1 MKKTIKLA
9 GISALAVLGVA
20 SLASCGGSNNDD
32 TTSASTKLA
41 IGGQLDISLNYQVK
55 KVGQTGLSYNGE
67 GTRALKYA
75 NITLSSG
82 DMLPT
87 WTCLEGKLNTVYS
100 SEKTSTITFKDGNP
114 YDQTD
119 YKKDFTQHW
128 VNGFTDKSGNK
139 LDLVMG
145 GGTYYT
151 QYAND
156 GKLLAIDEHLDQM
169 PNFKAWV
176 EQNEDIW
183 NSMKHTDGHVY
194 FTPYFDGLNSIEKM
208 LLMNTKY
215 VEKLLDGTIDSED
228 ATVTLADTSYDV
240 YVKETEKQKLTVS
253 VDGKAKTIT
262 ADFSEANNAVYK
274 QNHLDQ
280 KNGKTLVEALKAALI
295 AEYGSAIAES
305 AGGSAKGNDV
315 VYNKLSEIFTGEK
328 ACYNTDDLVAL
339 LRCVKTCPKTLTG
352 DVSTTMNPISPRT
365 AENKRTID
373 LVSLISLW
381 GLKGNDSENGKLY
394 YDVNGE
400 LKDGRTT
407 EDTYNVGLENLH
419 KLYQEGL
426 FVQNFTT
433 DPGKKEM
440 GSTEWRSTNIKNG
453 TGFLYYDYNGTTSP
467 FNDDV
472 AADSKGFAQPIL
484 APVVK
489 WQADSSKTLNYKGEN
504 LAGKYFRYSEANR
517 ALKDGGWC
525 IPATSDNPGTA
536 LALMDYLFSTD
547 GARIQD
553 YGPDNEAYWDLKNS
567 TDAGISANDKAICDI
582 NGGSSPI
589 INSKMLEDIKGN
601 GEGVTWN
608 DYYRAFIGSTQ
619 GIGHIREDSLDYQ
632 TTYSDKSRAGLSNIQ
647 TAIKS
652 GAMILAQTTI
662 SSDTSKFFVSVPQT
676 IAISSDDTSKI
687 NSSTENTKLKEVWDS
702 SSSDVICPAINWIL
716 IGDQAITSTQKYAS
730 KDQMI
735 GTFNT
740 IDSVFLEAYSKGAKK
755 IIK

>member
-1 MKKTIKLA
+1 MKKQIKLA
-9 GISALAVLGVA
+9 GISALAVLGIV
-20 SLASCGGSNNDD
+20 SLASCGNKNDD
-32 TTSASTKLA
+32 NNKLEV
-41 IGGQLDISLNYQVK
+41 GGQLDISLNYQVK
-55 KVGQTGLSYNGE
+55 KVGQTGLSYNGK
-67 GTRALKYA
+67 GTRELKYA
-75 NITLSSG
+75 GVTLVTN

-87 WTCLEGKLNTVYS
+87 WKCLQNKLDTKYADS
-100 SEKTSTITFKDGNP
+100 KTSTITFFDANP

-128 VNGFTDKSGNK
+128 VNGFKSK
-139 LDLVMG
+139 DRYVDLVMG

-156 GKLLAIDEHLDQM
+156 GKLVAIDEYLDQM

-176 EQNEDIW
+176 EQNPDIW
-183 NSMKHTDGHVY
+183 ESMKHTDGHVY

-208 LLMNTKY
+208 FLMNTSY
-215 VEKLLDGTIDSED
+215 VEKLLDGDIDAED
-228 ATVTLADTSYDV
+228 ESVALTNGTVYTP
-240 YVKETEKQKLTVS
+240 YVVETEEQTLTVS
-253 VDGKAKTIT
+253 VNGTAKTIK
-262 ADFSEANNAVYK
+262 ANFAEANNAVKK
-274 QNHLDQ
+274 QNDLSA
-280 KNGKTLVEALKAALI
+280 KNGKTLVAALKEALI
-295 AEYGSAIAES
+295 AEYGSAIATT
-305 AGGSAKGNDV
+305 AGGSATGDSV

-352 DVSTTMNPISPRT
+352 DVTTKMNPISPRT

-394 YDVNGE
+394 YDVDGN
-400 LKDGRTT
+400 LKDARTT
-407 EDTYNVGLENLH
+407 QDTYDVGLSNLN

-426 FVQNFTT
+426 FVNNFTS
-433 DPGKKEM
+433 DKSGKVM
-440 GSTEWRSTNIKNG
+440 GSTEWRGNNIKDG
-453 TGFLYYDYNGTTSP
+453 SGFLYYDYNGTTSP

-472 AADSKGFAQPIL
+472 VEGSKGFAQPVL

-489 WQADSSKTLNYKGEN
+489 WADSSKTLNYKGTN
-504 LAGKYFRYSEANR
+504 LAGTYFRYSEANR

-525 IPATSDNPGTA
+525 IPAESDNIGTA
-536 LALMDYLFSTD
+536 LALMDYLFSEE

-553 YGPDNEAYWDLKNS
+553 FGPDDGKYWDLKTQGAAGN
-567 TDAGISANDKAICDI
+567 TDYENQVCAI
-582 NGGSSPI
+582 NGGTSPI
-589 INSKMLEDIKGN
+589 IKEDVLDDIKGN
-601 GEGVTWN
+601 SEGVTWN

-632 TTYSDKSRAGLSNIQ
+632 TTYSQKSRDGLSNVQ

-662 SSDTSKFFVSVPQT
+662 DSNTSKFFVSVPQT
-676 IAISSDDTSKI
+676 IAISSDDTSRI
-687 NSSTENTKLKEVWDS
+687 NASTQNNTLKEVWDS
-702 SSSDVICPAINWIL
+702 SSSSVICPAINWIL
-716 IGDQAITSTQKYAS
+716 IGEDAIKDKYSGGKATMFS
-730 KDQMI
+730 E
-735 GTFNT
+735 FNI
-740 IDSVFLEAYSKGAKK
+740 IDSVFLEAYSNGAKK

>member
-1 MKKTIKLA
+1 MKKQIKLA
-9 GISALAVLGVA
+9 GISALAVLGIV
-20 SLASCGGSNNDD
+20 SLASCGNNNDD
-32 TTSASTKLA
+32 NNNKLEV
-41 IGGQLDISLNYQVK
+41 GGQLDISLNYQVK

-67 GTRALKYA
+67 GTRDLSYA
-75 NITLSSG
+75 GITLAPNN
-82 DMLPT
+82 MLPT
-87 WTCLEGKLNTVYS
+87 WKCLQNKLDTKYADS
-100 SEKTSTITFKDGNP
+100 KTSTITFFDANT

-128 VNGFTDKSGNK
+128 VNGFTSKERTV
-139 LDLVMG
+139 DLVMG

-156 GKLLAIDEHLDQM
+156 GKLVAIDEYLDQM

-176 EQNEDIW
+176 DKNPDIW
-183 NSMKHTDGHVY
+183 ASMQHTDGHVY

-208 LLMNTKY
+208 FLMNTSY
-215 VEKLLDGTIDSED
+215 VEKLLDADIDAEDESVALTNGT
-228 ATVTLADTSYDV
+228 V
-240 YVKETEKQKLTVS
+240 YAPYVVETQEQTLTVS
-253 VDGKAKTIT
+253 VNGTAKTIK
-262 ADFSEANNAVYK
+262 ANFAEANNAVKK
-274 QNHLDQ
+274 QNDLTA
-280 KNGKTLVEALKAALI
+280 KNGKTLVAALKEALI
-295 AEYGSAIAES
+295 AEYGSAIATT
-305 AGGSAKGNDV
+305 AGGSATGDSV

-352 DVSTTMNPISPRT
+352 DVTTKMNPISPRT

-400 LKDGRTT
+400 LKDARTT
-407 EDTYNVGLENLH
+407 KDTYDVGLSNLN

-426 FVQNFTT
+426 FVNNFTS
-433 DPGKKEM
+433 DKSGKAM
-440 GSTEWRSTNIKNG
+440 GSTEWRGNNIKDG
-453 TGFLYYDYNGTTSP
+453 SGFLYYDYNGTTSP

-472 AADSKGFAQPIL
+472 LDGSKGFAQPVL

-489 WQADSSKTLNYKGEN
+489 WADSSKTLNYKGTN
-504 LAGKYFRYSEANR
+504 LAGTYFRYSEANR

-525 IPATSDNPGTA
+525 IPAVSDNIGTA
-536 LALMDYLFSTD
+536 LALMDYLFSEE

-553 YGPDNEAYWDLKNS
+553 FGPDDGKYWDLKTQGAAGN
-567 TDAGISANDKAICDI
+567 TDYENQVCAI
-582 NGGSSPI
+582 NGGKSPI
-589 INSKMLEDIKGN
+589 IKEAVLEDVKTN
-601 GEGVTWN
+601 KEGVTWN

-632 TTYSDKSRAGLSNIQ
+632 TTYSQKSRAGLSNVQ

-662 SSDTSKFFVSVPQT
+662 DSNTSKFFVSVPQT

-687 NSSTENTKLKEVWDS
+687 NASTQNNTLKEVWDS
-702 SSSDVICPAINWIL
+702 SSSTVICPAINWIL
-716 IGDQAITSTQKYAS
+716 IGEAAITDKYSGGKAT
-730 KDQMI
+730 M
-735 GTFNT
+735 FNEFNI
-740 IDSVFLEAYSKGAKK
+740 IDSVFLEAYSNGAKK

>member
-1 MKKTIKLA
+1 MKKQIKLA
-9 GISALAVLGVA
+9 GISALAVLGIV
-20 SLASCGGSNNDD
+20 SLASCGNNNDD
-32 TTSASTKLA
+32 NNNKLEV
-41 IGGQLDISLNYQVK
+41 GGQLDISLNYQVK

-67 GTRALKYA
+67 GTRDLSYA
-75 NITLSSG
+75 GITLAPNN
-82 DMLPT
+82 MLPT
-87 WTCLEGKLNTVYS
+87 WECLQNKLDTKYADS
-100 SEKTSTITFKDGNP
+100 KTSTITFFDANT

-128 VNGFTDKSGNK
+128 VNGFTSKERTV
-139 LDLVMG
+139 DLVMG

-156 GKLLAIDEHLDQM
+156 GKLVAIDEYLDQM

-176 EQNEDIW
+176 DKNPDIW
-183 NSMKHTDGHVY
+183 ASMQHTDGHVY

-208 LLMNTKY
+208 FLMNTSY
-215 VEKLLDGTIDSED
+215 VEKLLDADIDAEDESVALTNGT
-228 ATVTLADTSYDV
+228 V
-240 YVKETEKQKLTVS
+240 YAPYVVETQEQTLTVS
-253 VDGKAKTIT
+253 VNGTAKTIK
-262 ADFSEANNAVYK
+262 ANFAEANNAVKK
-274 QNHLDQ
+274 QNDLTA
-280 KNGKTLVEALKAALI
+280 KNGKTLVAALKEALI
-295 AEYGSAIAES
+295 AEYGSAIATT
-305 AGGSAKGNDV
+305 AGGSATGDSV

-352 DVSTTMNPISPRT
+352 DVTTKMNPISPRT

-400 LKDGRTT
+400 LKDARTT
-407 EDTYNVGLENLH
+407 KDTYDVGLSNLN

-426 FVQNFTT
+426 FVNNFTS
-433 DPGKKEM
+433 DKSGKPM
-440 GSTEWRSTNIKNG
+440 GSTEWRGNNIKDG
-453 TGFLYYDYNGTTSP
+453 SGFLYYDYNGTTSP

-472 AADSKGFAQPIL
+472 LDGSKGFAQPVL

-489 WQADSSKTLNYKGEN
+489 WADSSKTLNYKGTN
-504 LAGKYFRYSEANR
+504 LAGTYFRYSEANR

-525 IPATSDNPGTA
+525 IPAVSDNIGTA
-536 LALMDYLFSTD
+536 LALMDYLFSEE

-553 YGPDNEAYWDLKNS
+553 FGPDDGKYWDLKTQGAAGN
-567 TDAGISANDKAICDI
+567 TDYENQVCAI
-582 NGGSSPI
+582 NGGTSPI
-589 INSKMLEDIKGN
+589 IKEAVLEDVKTN
-601 GEGVTWN
+601 KEGVTWN

-632 TTYSDKSRAGLSNIQ
+632 TTYSEKSRDGLSNVQ

-662 SSDTSKFFVSVPQT
+662 DSNTSKFFVSVPQT
-676 IAISSDDTSKI
+676 IAISSDDTSRI
-687 NSSTENTKLKEVWDS
+687 NASTQNNTLKEVWDS
-702 SSSDVICPAINWIL
+702 SSSNVICPAINWIL
-716 IGDQAITSTQKYAS
+716 IGEDAIKDKYS
-730 KDQMI
+730 GGKTTM
-735 GTFNT
+735 FNEFNM
-740 IDSVFLEAYSKGAKK
+740 IDSVFLEAYSNGAKK

>member
-1 MKKTIKLA
+1 MKKQIKLA
-9 GISALAVLGVA
+9 GISALAVLGIV
-20 SLASCGGSNNDD
+20 SLASCGNKNDD
-32 TTSASTKLA
+32 NNKLEV
-41 IGGQLDISLNYQVK
+41 GGQLDISLNYQVK
-55 KVGQTGLSYNGE
+55 KVGQTGLSYNGK
-67 GTRALKYA
+67 GTRELKYA
-75 NITLSSG
+75 GVTLVTN

-87 WTCLEGKLNTVYS
+87 WKCLQNKLDTKYADS
-100 SEKTSTITFKDGNP
+100 KTSTITFFDANP

-128 VNGFTDKSGNK
+128 VNGFKSK
-139 LDLVMG
+139 DRYVDLVMG

-156 GKLLAIDEHLDQM
+156 GKLVAIDEYLDQM

-176 EQNEDIW
+176 EQNPDIW
-183 NSMKHTDGHVY
+183 ESMKHTDGHVY

-208 LLMNTKY
+208 FLMNTSY
-215 VEKLLDGTIDSED
+215 VEKLLDGDIDAED
-228 ATVTLADTSYDV
+228 ESVALTNGTVYTP
-240 YVKETEKQKLTVS
+240 YVVETEEQTLTVS
-253 VDGKAKTIT
+253 VNGTAKTIK
-262 ADFSEANNAVYK
+262 ANFAEANNAVKK
-274 QNHLDQ
+274 QNDLSA
-280 KNGKTLVEALKAALI
+280 KNGKTLVAALKEALI
-295 AEYGSAIAES
+295 AEYGSAIATT
-305 AGGSAKGNDV
+305 AGGSATGDKV

-352 DVSTTMNPISPRT
+352 DVTTKMNPISPRT

-394 YDVNGE
+394 YDVDGN
-400 LKDGRTT
+400 LKDARTT
-407 EDTYNVGLENLH
+407 QDTYDVGLSNLN

-426 FVQNFTT
+426 FVNNFTS
-433 DPGKKEM
+433 DKSGKVM
-440 GSTEWRSTNIKNG
+440 GSTEWRGNNIKDG
-453 TGFLYYDYNGTTSP
+453 SGFLYYDYNGTTSP

-472 AADSKGFAQPIL
+472 VEGSKGFAQPVL

-489 WQADSSKTLNYKGEN
+489 WADSSKTLNYKGTN
-504 LAGKYFRYSEANR
+504 LAGTYFRYSEANR

-525 IPATSDNPGTA
+525 IPAESDNIGTA
-536 LALMDYLFSTD
+536 LALMDYLFSEE

-553 YGPDNEAYWDLKNS
+553 FGPDDGKYWDLKTQGAAGN
-567 TDAGISANDKAICDI
+567 TDYENQVCAI
-582 NGGSSPI
+582 NGGTSPI
-589 INSKMLEDIKGN
+589 IKEDVLDDIKGN
-601 GEGVTWN
+601 SEGVTWN

-632 TTYSDKSRAGLSNIQ
+632 TTYSQKSRDGLSNVQ

-662 SSDTSKFFVSVPQT
+662 DSNTSKFFVSVPQT
-676 IAISSDDTSKI
+676 IAISSDDTSRI
-687 NSSTENTKLKEVWDS
+687 NASTQNNTLKEVWDS
-702 SSSDVICPAINWIL
+702 SSSSVICPAINWIL
-716 IGDQAITSTQKYAS
+716 IGEDAIKDKYSGGKATMFS
-730 KDQMI
+730 E
-735 GTFNT
+735 FNV
-740 IDSVFLEAYSKGAKK
+740 IDSVFLEAYSNGAKK

>member
-1 MKKTIKLA
+1 MKKQIKLA
-9 GISALAVLGVA
+9 GISALAVLGIV
-20 SLASCGGSNNDD
+20 SLASCGNKNDD
-32 TTSASTKLA
+32 NNKLEV
-41 IGGQLDISLNYQVK
+41 GGQLDISLNYQVK
-55 KVGQTGLSYNGE
+55 KVGQTGLSYNGK
-67 GTRALKYA
+67 GTRELKYA
-75 NITLSSG
+75 GVTLVTN

-87 WTCLEGKLNTVYS
+87 WKCLQNKLDTKYADS
-100 SEKTSTITFKDGNP
+100 KTSTITFFDANP

-128 VNGFTDKSGNK
+128 VNGFTSKGRTV
-139 LDLVMG
+139 DLVMG

-156 GKLLAIDEHLDQM
+156 GKLVAIDEYLDQM

-176 EQNEDIW
+176 EQNPDIW
-183 NSMKHTDGHVY
+183 ESMKHTDGHVY

-208 LLMNTKY
+208 FLMNTSY
-215 VEKLLDGTIDSED
+215 VEKLLDGDIDAED
-228 ATVTLADTSYDV
+228 ESVALANGTVYTP
-240 YVKETEKQKLTVS
+240 YVVETEEQTLTVS
-253 VDGKAKTIT
+253 VNGTAKTIK
-262 ADFSEANNAVYK
+262 ANFAEANNAVKK
-274 QNHLDQ
+274 QNDLSA
-280 KNGKTLVEALKAALI
+280 KNGKTLVAALKEALI
-295 AEYGSAIAES
+295 AEYGSAIATT
-305 AGGSAKGNDV
+305 AGGSATGDSV

-352 DVSTTMNPISPRT
+352 DVTTKMNPISPRT

-394 YDVNGE
+394 YDVDGN
-400 LKDGRTT
+400 LKDARTT
-407 EDTYNVGLENLH
+407 QDTYDVGLSNLN

-426 FVQNFTT
+426 FVNNFTS
-433 DPGKKEM
+433 DKSGKVM
-440 GSTEWRSTNIKNG
+440 GSTEWRGNNIKDG
-453 TGFLYYDYNGTTSP
+453 SGFLYYDYNGTTSP

-472 AADSKGFAQPIL
+472 VDGSKGSAQPVL

-489 WQADSSKTLNYKGEN
+489 WADSSKTLNYKGTN
-504 LAGKYFRYSEANR
+504 LAGTYFRYSEANR

-525 IPATSDNPGTA
+525 IPAESDNIGTA
-536 LALMDYLFSTD
+536 LALMDYLFSEE

-553 YGPDNEAYWDLKNS
+553 FGPDDGKYWDLKTQGAAGN
-567 TDAGISANDKAICDI
+567 TDYENQVCAI
-582 NGGSSPI
+582 NGGTSPI
-589 INSKMLEDIKGN
+589 IKEDVLNDIKGN
-601 GEGVTWN
+601 SEGVTWN

-632 TTYSDKSRAGLSNIQ
+632 TTYSQKSRDGLSNVQ

-662 SSDTSKFFVSVPQT
+662 DSNTSKFFVSVPQT
-676 IAISSDDTSKI
+676 IAISSDDTSRI
-687 NSSTENTKLKEVWDS
+687 NASTQNNTLKEVWDS
-702 SSSDVICPAINWIL
+702 SSSSVICPAINWIL
-716 IGDQAITSTQKYAS
+716 IGEDAIKDKYSGGKAT
-730 KDQMI
+730 MF
-735 GTFNT
+735 GEFNI
-740 IDSVFLEAYSKGAKK
+740 IDSVFLEAYSNGAKK

>member
-1 MKKTIKLA
+1 MKKQIKLA
-9 GISALAVLGVA
+9 GISALAVLGIV
-20 SLASCGGSNNDD
+20 SLASCGNKNDD
-32 TTSASTKLA
+32 NNKLEV
-41 IGGQLDISLNYQVK
+41 GGQLDISLNYQVK
-55 KVGQTGLSYNGE
+55 KVGQTGLSYNGK
-67 GTRALKYA
+67 GTRELKYA
-75 NITLSSG
+75 GVTLVTN

-87 WTCLEGKLNTVYS
+87 WKCLQNKLDTKYADS
-100 SEKTSTITFKDGNP
+100 KTSTITFFDANP

-128 VNGFTDKSGNK
+128 VNGFTSKGRTV
-139 LDLVMG
+139 DLVMG

-156 GKLLAIDEHLDQM
+156 GKLVAIDEYLDQM

-176 EQNEDIW
+176 EQNPDIW
-183 NSMKHTDGHVY
+183 ESMKHTDGHVY

-208 LLMNTKY
+208 FLMNTSY
-215 VEKLLDGTIDSED
+215 VEKLLDGDIDAED
-228 ATVTLADTSYDV
+228 ESVALTNGTVYTP
-240 YVKETEKQKLTVS
+240 YVVETEEQTLTVS
-253 VDGKAKTIT
+253 VNGTAKTIKANFT
-262 ADFSEANNAVYK
+262 EANNAVKK
-274 QNHLDQ
+274 QNDLSA
-280 KNGKTLVEALKAALI
+280 KNGKTLVAALKEALI
-295 AEYGSAIAES
+295 AEYGSAIATT
-305 AGGSAKGNDV
+305 AGGSATGDSV

-352 DVSTTMNPISPRT
+352 DVTTTMNPISPRT

-394 YDVNGE
+394 YDVDGN
-400 LKDGRTT
+400 LKDARTT
-407 EDTYNVGLENLH
+407 QDTYDVGLSNLN

-426 FVQNFTT
+426 FVNNFTS
-433 DPGKKEM
+433 DKSGKVM
-440 GSTEWRSTNIKNG
+440 GSTEWRGNNIKDG
-453 TGFLYYDYNGTTSP
+453 SGFLYYDYNGTTSP

-472 AADSKGFAQPIL
+472 VESSKGFAQPVL

-489 WQADSSKTLNYKGEN
+489 WADSSKTLNYKGTN
-504 LAGKYFRYSEANR
+504 LAGTYFRYSEANR

-525 IPATSDNPGTA
+525 IPAESDNIGTA
-536 LALMDYLFSTD
+536 LALMDYLFSEE

-553 YGPDNEAYWDLKNS
+553 FGPDDGKYWDLKTQGAAGN
-567 TDAGISANDKAICDI
+567 TDYENQVCAI
-582 NGGSSPI
+582 NGGTSPI
-589 INSKMLEDIKGN
+589 IKEDVLDDIKGN
-601 GEGVTWN
+601 SEGVTWN

-632 TTYSDKSRAGLSNIQ
+632 TTYSQKSRDGLSNVQ

-662 SSDTSKFFVSVPQT
+662 DSDTSKFFVSVPQT

-687 NSSTENTKLKEVWDS
+687 NASTQNNTLKEVWDS
-702 SSSDVICPAINWIL
+702 SSSSVICPAINWIL
-716 IGDQAITSTQKYAS
+716 IGEDAIKDKYSGGKSTMFS
-730 KDQMI
+730 E
-735 GTFNT
+735 FNI
-740 IDSVFLEAYSKGAKK
+740 IDSVFLEAYSNGAKK